1 MEFKYII
8 TGVVVLIVIS
18 LVLKGK
24 GSVVN
29 TPPQGTS
36 DKDIRDLALQGKK
49 IQAVKWYRAIH
60 GVGLKEAKD
69 AVEQML

>member
-8 TGVVVLIVIS
+8 TGVVVLVVIS

-24 GSVVN
+24 GSVAN

-36 DKDIRDLALQGKK
+36 DKDIRDIALQGKK